1 MVIISKE
8 QALFYNLKNKTLIE
22 YTIDYIKVNYSEY
35 LKSKSFIEKS
45 DWIKNKL
52 IVTRGK
58 YGCDYNGKNFPTK
71 DVSIKDVAGAGDTF
85 LSGLIFKYIQN
96 NKAKIMIHNYI
107 FRYIC
112 TIFND

>member
-1 MVIISKE
+1 MDTKKILGEWCKE
-8 QALFYNLKNKTLIE
+8 
-22 YTIDYIKVNYSEY
+22 IDYIKVNYSEY

-85 LSGLIFKYIQN
+85 LSGLIFKYIQTN
-96 NKAKIMIHNYI
+96 SIEQSIRFANLCSTQVVQKRGVSIIDKNLL
-107 FRYIC
+107 
-112 TIFND
+112 